1 MKSQTHIVSG
11 IYASRAEAETVRGQ
25 LIDRG
30 LPDRQIKVVE
40 RARADDSNA
49 RIADD
54 DEVLK
59 EVLVD
64 GTVGTLVGTGLGAL
78 AQMALVATN
87 VTLFVASPLVAPLAM
102 LGWGAVLGGTIG
114 AAAGASEGAAKHQGK
129 FADLVQYAIH
139 SSHVTLIAE
148 MLAAEER
155 KLAAEII
162 GASLTGRDEQRAAGN
177 LAEFGGVFYG

>member
-1 MKSQTHIVSG
+1 MKSQNHIVSG
-11 IYASRAEAETVRGQ
+11 IYASRAEAEKARSQ
-25 LIDRG
+25 LLERG
-30 LPDRQIKVVE
+30 LPRRQVKVVE

-78 AQMALVATN
+78 GQMALVAAN

-102 LGWGAVLGGTIG
+102 LGWGAVLGGLLG
-114 AAAGASEGAAKHQGK
+114 AAAGANEGAAKHEGK
-129 FADLVQYAIH
+129 FADLVHYAIR
-139 SSHVTLIAE
+139 SGHVTLIAE
-148 MLAAEER
+148 TLTTEER
-155 KLAAEII
+155 KLAVDVI
-162 GASLTGRDEQRAAGN
+162 GDSLAGRDEHRAA
-177 LAEFGGVFYG
+177 